1 MRFLLFP
8 LTPLCVAGLM
18 GEPAHAGNHASHAL
32 PDAARST
39 PPAAGQ
45 RWATDAPLRE
55 GMQGIRVAVDALGH
69 YEHGHMGPD
78 QAVLLAD
85 KIEGHVRIIVANC
98 RLAPDADAALHAIIA
113 PLLHN
118 AGALKRDPVNLAAIA
133 PMRKAVADYARQ
145 FDDPAPQQ
153 GK

>member
-1 MRFLLFP
+1 MQFLLFP
-8 LTPLCVAGLM
+8 LTLMSVAGLM
-18 GEPAHAGNHASHAL
+18 SGPVHAGDHASHVL
-32 PDAARST
+32 PDATQPAS
-39 PPAAGQ
+39 PAAGQ

-55 GMQGIRVAVDALGH
+55 GMQGIRVAVDALWH

-85 KIEGHVRIIVANC
+85 KIEGHVRSIVANC
-98 RLAPDADAALHAIIA
+98 RLAPDADAALHAIIV

-118 AGALKRDPVNLAAIA
+118 AGALKRDPGNLAAIA
-133 PMRKAVADYARQ
+133 PMRNAVADYARQ
-145 FDDPAPQQ
+145 FDDPAARQ